1 LLRDPLDQ
9 ALARA
14 LLSVLGES
22 AREPLLDALRD
33 AGGRTARRLILA
45 RLREFGPA
53 LVPAL
58 MARTHG
64 APWYFT
70 RNLLALVREV
80 TGTTVEHAMNVD
92 AAHAT
97 ELLRLIEHEHD
108 QVRLEA
114 VRILLSEPTLRDV
127 AMRRA
132 LNDTAD
138 RVVLAALDLLASL
151 EQPARALLP
160 EVIKRLVH
168 IAETESQS
176 VDARTR
182 ALRLLAYAPTSPRIR
197 DMLIATA
204 TERTRILRRVVLAQV
219 SNVMVV
225 ALEVLATR
233 YAGDEQAAAVLEIA
247 PRSDDKRVRDAV
259 ARVPSLATRAR

>member
-1 LLRDPLDQ
+1 
-9 ALARA
+9 
-14 LLSVLGES
+14 
-22 AREPLLDALRD
+22 
-33 AGGRTARRLILA
+33 
-45 RLREFGPA
+45 
-53 LVPAL
+53 
-58 MARTHG
+58 
-64 APWYFT
+64 
-70 RNLLALVREV
+70 
-80 TGTTVEHAMNVD
+80 
-92 AAHAT
+92 
-97 ELLRLIEHEHD
+97 
-108 QVRLEA
+108 

-138 RVVLAALDLLASL
+138 RVVLAALDMLASL

-176 VDARTR
+176 ADARTR
-182 ALRLLAYAPTSPRIR
+182 ALRLLAYAPASPRIR

-233 YAGDEQAAAVLEIA
+233 YAADELAAAVLEIA
-247 PRSDDKRVRDAV
+247 PRSDDKRVRDAI